1 MEIRKSYLSMIKA
14 FAGGWDAMT
23 GALGMSRDALEN
35 RIYERKGQ
43 GILVETALQLQ
54 AFSGTTYFAEAV
66 AAASGGTFVKLP
78 ADVSTD
84 NVVLGQKFHE
94 LYAELG
100 TFSQHFSA
108 ATADDEI
115 DRREAADL
123 TAIADEMHKTISE
136 LLALTFRI
144 YCRDGA
150 KPRAIGRAH

>member
-1 MEIRKSYLSMIKA
+1 MEIRKSYLLMIRA

-84 NVVLGQKFHE
+84 NEVLSKKFHE

-100 TFSQHFSA
+100 TFSVHFSA
-108 ATADDEI
+108 ATEHDEI
-115 DRREAADL
+115 NRRDQADL
-123 TAIADEMHKTISE
+123 VAIGDEMHKTISE

-144 YCRDGA
+144 YCRHGERPGKGA
-150 KPRAIGRAH
+150 H